1 METGKMKESGTT
13 RGRKKE
19 LHCPECGGIVARAG
33 KGTNAVFRCP
43 KCKRDVD
50 VVKGSLENSRFLT
63 EKERDKYFPEHV
75 YEDLAN
81 VKQFAAMTAR
91 YDKLKINLISD
102 LYTID
107 AHSLIGIISLDITS
121 PLILEIPEDVETP
134 DEFFEDIKP
143 FLYDESREAV

>member
-50 VVKGSLENSRFLT
+50 YTGLT
-63 EKERDKYFPEHV
+63 LSMELR
-75 YEDLAN
+75 
-81 VKQFAAMTAR
+81 
-91 YDKLKINLISD
+91 
-102 LYTID
+102 
-107 AHSLIGIISLDITS
+107 
-121 PLILEIPEDVETP
+121 
-134 DEFFEDIKP
+134 
-143 FLYDESREAV
+143 ES

>member
-1 METGKMKESGTT
+1 MYKT
-13 RGRKKE
+13 RIF
-19 LHCPECGGIVARAG
+19 LH
-33 KGTNAVFRCP
+33 
-43 KCKRDVD
+43 
-50 VVKGSLENSRFLT
+50 
-63 EKERDKYFPEHV
+63 
-75 YEDLAN
+75 DLAN

-91 YDKLKINLISD
+91 YDKLKINHISD